1 MTLSGLAGVRVSAG
15 CALDPGEVAAGVE
28 EDREVAPRRPDADG
42 DDVLVAVEGKA
53 EARRG

>member
-1 MTLSGLAGVRVSAG
+1 MTLSGLAGVQVSAG